1 MLKAE
6 WGTGCARGTDWAR
19 ANWTPFAA
27 GPACPMGPPRLAK
40 AQPGAPGLA
49 EQLLRVGNRAGDPA
63 QGGGWVPRAGRR
75 WQGRRGGE
83 EGGWRRS
90 DRRGAGHGKCDVS
103 AEPSYTSF
111 PSRGAAQPPV
121 PRSSAP
127 PEPVAEPP
135 AMSGVKKQKTV
146 GSAAFPEEVRWW
158 GVPGRRRRTR
168 APSGDPRP
176 ACWLGTRLFWGAQTP
191 PGRPLLSLLQRKEQ
205 REAKS
210 FASPF
215 AFQLLLFGGTRHW
228 QCLGVLIPW
237 SPASFG
243 GLRGTDFS
251 RRKVLLPRRPTH
263 PKERAFLQCCLW
275 VHLEL
280 GSTHVGERGGTPSS
294 LSGPLLPLLVG

>member
-1 MLKAE
+1 MQ
-6 WGTGCARGTDWAR
+6 GGHGPGPTGPLLQLAL
-19 ANWTPFAA
+19 
-27 GPACPMGPPRLAK
+27 PALWLAK

-121 PRSSAP
+121 PLSSAP

-146 GSAAFPEEVRWW
+146 GSGAFPEEVRWW

-168 APSGDPRP
+168 APSGDPHP
-176 ACWLGTRLFWGAQTP
+176 ACWLGTRLFWGCRSTGETP
-191 PGRPLLSLLQRKEQ
+191 SEPSAEEGAE
-205 REAKS
+205 
-210 FASPF
+210 
-215 AFQLLLFGGTRHW
+215 GGT
-228 QCLGVLIPW
+228 VLCFPLCFPAPSPW
-237 SPASFG
+237 WHTSLAVPG
-243 GLRGTDFS
+243 GAY
-251 RRKVLLPRRPTH
+251 PM
-263 PKERAFLQCCLW
+263 
-275 VHLEL
+275 EL
-280 GSTHVGERGGTPSS
+280 S
-294 LSGPLLPLLVG
+294 